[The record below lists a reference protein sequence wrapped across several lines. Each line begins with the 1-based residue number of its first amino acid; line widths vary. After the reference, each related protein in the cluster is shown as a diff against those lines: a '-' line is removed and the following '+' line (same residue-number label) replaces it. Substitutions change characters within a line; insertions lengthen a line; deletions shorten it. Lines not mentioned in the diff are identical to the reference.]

1 MQGTSS
7 NLENSI
13 YWLLQ
18 TFTTS
23 LPQGKRHGVTT
34 SPEGKWS
41 SALFEAAVATLQWR
55 GIPTA
60 GHCWYFEEEIQVPL
74 EVATSSSVLLSHPLL
89 VHWMT
94 KLDKKHICVV
104 VSILVLG
111 REGGVAPALIYTSS
125 SWIFVNLFQL
135 LGKIKLPLKG
145 RSSASVPVLQ
155 CESLTQDEIRNNFCK
170 KGNVDLPRF
179 LQRGAHDK
187 KCRYLLLL
195 LGNRALVI
203 SSDKWHHFQRC
214 SEGKSIKNTKQ
225 RSIHWPL
232 LVDSPFLLN
241 NIDTFL
247 KLWIIEEF
255 TENDHRNQV
264 FVHLGTEIK
273 I

>member
-1 MQGTSS
+1 M
-7 NLENSI
+7 
-13 YWLLQ
+13 
-18 TFTTS
+18 
-23 LPQGKRHGVTT
+23 
-34 SPEGKWS
+34 
-41 SALFEAAVATLQWR
+41 
-55 GIPTA
+55 
-60 GHCWYFEEEIQVPL
+60 PL

-125 SWIFVNLFQL
+125 SWIFVNLSQL
-135 LGKIKLPLKG
+135 LDTTLKG

-170 KGNVDLPRF
+170 KGNADLPRF

-203 SSDKWHHFQRC
+203 SSDK
-214 SEGKSIKNTKQ
+214 
-225 RSIHWPL
+225 
-232 LVDSPFLLN
+232 
-241 NIDTFL
+241 
-247 KLWIIEEF
+247 
-255 TENDHRNQV
+255 
-264 FVHLGTEIK
+264 
-273 I
+273 